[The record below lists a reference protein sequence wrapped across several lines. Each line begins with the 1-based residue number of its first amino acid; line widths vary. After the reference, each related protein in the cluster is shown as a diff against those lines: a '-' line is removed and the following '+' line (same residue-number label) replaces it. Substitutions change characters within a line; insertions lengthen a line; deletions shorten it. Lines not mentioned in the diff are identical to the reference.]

1 VIITD
6 GSANVPLKR
15 SLETGEVRQIEEVR
29 IIVREYEDLAVND
42 VISVSKMIKR
52 EGIHTIVVNTNP
64 HIYGRETYGF
74 LVTRIIASN
83 ANGSHHSIGIL
94 RTRAEM
100 VENMIGRIRED
111 QRDIVH
117 EKLFR

>member
-1 VIITD
+1 MRVLLF
-6 GSANVPLKR
+6 SRAR
-15 SLETGEVRQIEEVR
+15 AR

-52 EGIHTIVVNTNP
+52 ERIHTIVVNTNP

-83 ANGSHHSIGIL
+83 ANGSHHSIGRLTKKADMI
-94 RTRAEM
+94 
-100 VENMIGRIRED
+100 ENIIELISED
-111 QRDIVH
+111 QRKIFD
-117 EKLFR
+117 EKLLS